1 MRPLAADSGSKTL
14 QGGASAA
21 DTGPVDRVTAF
32 FCPTEAD
39 RERLLELEPTLRVPR
54 LVTYLAVAATLA
66 ALSPWLGWWMLAL
79 VGGLAV
85 LYELL
90 IRRRLAS
97 TTHPAVL
104 VISGFAMN
112 ELVIALGAGI
122 SGGPHSPLLPWMVIP
137 IISLAGR
144 FDRRGVWCGVGFVAV
159 CLAAVV
165 ATDVRAFA
173 ADPAPA
179 AVILPLALAL
189 GAFGAA
195 MMHAERR
202 QRQRSA
208 LDALTGLLN
217 RSSLDSRFGELA
229 EQARLTGDSVA
240 MIALDLDHFKQINDG
255 HGHAR
260 GDAVLRAVAMAI
272 RGELRSFELAYRIG
286 GEEFL
291 IVLPGIDLEHGAGVA
306 ERLRARIA
314 ALRPDGLD
322 VRASLGVSA
331 GAGADVAYGPLFDAA
346 DRALYAAKRNG
357 RDRVEVAAPA
367 GAPVAAAA

>member
-1 MRPLAADSGSKTL
+1 
-14 QGGASAA
+14 
-21 DTGPVDRVTAF
+21 VDRVTAF

-39 RERLLELEPTLRVPR
+39 RQRLLELEATLRTPR
-54 LVTYLAVAATLA
+54 IVTYCAVAATLA
-66 ALSPWLGWWMLAL
+66 VMGPWIGWWLLAI

-90 IRRRLAS
+90 IRRRLAR

-104 VISGFAMN
+104 VASGFAMN
-112 ELVIALGAGI
+112 EVAIAVGAAI
-122 SGGPHSPLLPWMVIP
+122 SGGASSPLLPWLVIP

-144 FDRRGVWCGVGFVAV
+144 FDRRGVWCGVGFVAL
-159 CLAAVV
+159 CIGAVI
-165 ATDVRAFA
+165 ATDPAAFA
-173 ADPAPA
+173 DDPART
-179 AVILPLALAL
+179 VVVLPLALSL

-217 RSSLDSRFGELA
+217 RSSLETRFGELA
-229 EQARLTGDSVA
+229 EQARLNGDAVA
-240 MIALDLDHFKQINDG
+240 LIALDIDHFKQINDSY
-255 HGHAR
+255 GHAR
-260 GDAVLRAVAMAI
+260 GDAVLREVALAI

-291 IVLPGIDLEHGAGVA
+291 VVLPGVDLEHGAGVA
-306 ERLRARIA
+306 ERLRERIA
-314 ALRPDGLD
+314 TLRPDGIE
-322 VRASLGVSA
+322 VRVSLGVSA
-331 GAGADVAYGPLFDAA
+331 GAGAEVAYGPLFDAA

-357 RDRVEVAAPA
+357 RDRVEVAATQDA
-367 GAPVAAAA
+367 VTLVAAR

>member
-1 MRPLAADSGSKTL
+1 M
-14 QGGASAA
+14 
-21 DTGPVDRVTAF
+21 DRLTAF

-39 RERLLELEPTLRVPR
+39 RERLLELEATLRVPR
-54 LVTYLAVAATLA
+54 IITYVAVAATLA
-66 ALSPWLGWWMLAL
+66 VLGPWIGWWLLAI

-90 IRRRLAS
+90 IRRRLAR

-104 VISGFAMN
+104 VVSGFAMN
-112 ELVIALGAGI
+112 EVAIATGAAL
-122 SGGPHSPLLPWMVIP
+122 SGGPRSALLPWLVIP

-144 FDRRGVWCGVGFVAV
+144 FDRRGVWCGVGFVAACV
-159 CLAAVV
+159 AAVI
-165 ATDVRAFA
+165 ATDPAAFVE
-173 ADPAPA
+173 DPAPA
-179 AVILPLALAL
+179 VVILPLALSL
-189 GAFGAA
+189 GAFSAA

-217 RSSLDSRFGELA
+217 RSSLEARFGELA
-229 EQARLTGDSVA
+229 EQARLTGDAVA
-240 MIALDLDHFKQINDG
+240 LIALDIDHFKAINDL

-260 GDAVLRAVAMAI
+260 GDVVLREVAAAI
-272 RGELRSFELAYRIG
+272 RGELRSFELAYRLG

-291 IVLPGIDLEHGAGVA
+291 IVLPGVDLDHGAGVA
-306 ERLRARIA
+306 ERLRRRIA
-314 ALRPDGLD
+314 ALRPEGVE

-346 DRALYAAKRNG
+346 DRALYAAKHNG
-357 RDRVEVAAPA
+357 RDRVEVAA
-367 GAPVAAAA
+367 APVLVPAA